1 MPFGRVSVATL
12 CFAGALSLS
21 TAGAQSLAPDALKA
35 QVDKQMPELT
45 ATYKQLHQH
54 PELSHHEEQT
64 SAFLAGELRKTGYEV
79 TEHIGKYED
88 GSKAWGIV
96 GILKNGA
103 GPTVLIRTDMDALPV
118 RRIPAWSTQAM
129 RRHKIP
135 RNRM

>member
-1 MPFGRVSVATL
+1 MPDQQRMLGLESCRIYFLLSVFLPKEKTMPFGSRSFAIL
-12 CFAGALSLS
+12 CLVGLLPLT

-35 QVDKQMPELT
+35 QVDKQMPALT

-64 SAFLAGELRKTGYEV
+64 SAFLAGELRKAGYEV

-103 GPTVLIRTDMDALPV
+103 GPTVL
-118 RRIPAWSTQAM
+118 
-129 RRHKIP
+129 
-135 RNRM
+135 